1 MEFSAKDLRVL
12 VTAGAAG
19 IGRVIARTFVEHGAR
34 VHICD
39 IDEKALAETKKQ
51 LPAVSQTVADVA
63 RLDDVERLFE
73 DVKKILRGLDVL
85 VNNAGIAGP
94 TAKVEDIRP
103 EDWDRCIAVD
113 LNGMF
118 YCTRKAMP
126 LIKAAGGG
134 SIINLSSAAGRLAFP
149 MRTPYSA
156 AKWAIVGFTESLAA
170 EAGPDKVRVNCIQ
183 PGIVEGE
190 RIDRV
195 IAAKAKG
202 LGLSERRSPQAHGR
216 GREHADHRHPAG
228 HRRHGAL
235 PRDRRAAHLGPG
247 DLGLRRDEVSRLRNS
262 DKRPTVVPA
271 NAGTHIF
278 QKTGPRE
285 FTNEVQHSLRGVLQ
299 WGPGSTGISRLKRG
313 VRLPGVIR
321 PGNLSG
327 RSLQRWIASHR
338 ALLGAQAQQRPDG
351 LRPSY
356 AASRPRR
363 GAGRAA
369 SLSASPSSRKP
380 F

>member
-1 MEFSAKDLRVL
+1 MEFSAKGLRVL

-19 IGRVIARTFVEHGAR
+19 IGRVIARTFVEHEAR

-39 IDEKALAETKKQ
+39 IDEKALASTKKQ
-51 LPAVSQTVADVA
+51 LPTVTQTVADVA
-63 RLDDVERLFE
+63 KLEDVERLFK
-73 DVKKILRGLDVL
+73 DVEKSLRGLDVL

-94 TAKVEDIRP
+94 TAKVEDIKP

-126 LIKAAGGG
+126 LLKEAGGG

-195 IAAKAKG
+195 IAAKAK
-202 LGLSERRSPQAHGR
+202 A
-216 GREHADHRHPAG
+216 
-228 HRRHGAL
+228 
-235 PRDRRAAHLGPG
+235 
-247 DLGLRRDEVSRLRNS
+247 
-262 DKRPTVVPA
+262 
-271 NAGTHIF
+271 
-278 QKTGPRE
+278 
-285 FTNEVQHSLRGVLQ
+285 
-299 WGPGSTGISRLKRG
+299 
-313 VRLPGVIR
+313 
-321 PGNLSG
+321 
-327 RSLQRWIASHR
+327 
-338 ALLGAQAQQRPDG
+338 LGAAEEEVRAKMVEGVSMKTTVTPQDIANVVLFLATAPGKHISGQAISVCGGTRY
-351 LRPSY
+351 LV
-356 AASRPRR
+356 
-363 GAGRAA
+363 
-369 SLSASPSSRKP
+369 
-380 F
+380 

>member
-1 MEFSAKDLRVL
+1 MEFSAKGLRVL

-19 IGRVIARTFVEHGAR
+19 IGRVIARTFVEHEAR

-39 IDEKALAETKKQ
+39 IDEKALASTKKQ
-51 LPAVSQTVADVA
+51 LPTVTQTVADVA
-63 RLDDVERLFE
+63 KLEDVERLFK
-73 DVKKILRGLDVL
+73 DVEKSLRGLDVL

-94 TAKVEDIRP
+94 TAKVEDIKP

-126 LIKAAGGG
+126 LIKEAGGG

-195 IAAKAKG
+195 IAAKAK
-202 LGLSERRSPQAHGR
+202 A
-216 GREHADHRHPAG
+216 
-228 HRRHGAL
+228 
-235 PRDRRAAHLGPG
+235 
-247 DLGLRRDEVSRLRNS
+247 
-262 DKRPTVVPA
+262 
-271 NAGTHIF
+271 
-278 QKTGPRE
+278 
-285 FTNEVQHSLRGVLQ
+285 
-299 WGPGSTGISRLKRG
+299 
-313 VRLPGVIR
+313 
-321 PGNLSG
+321 
-327 RSLQRWIASHR
+327 
-338 ALLGAQAQQRPDG
+338 LGAAEEEVRAKMVEGVSMKTTVTPQDIANVVLFLATAPGKHISGQAISVCGGTRY
-351 LRPSY
+351 LV
-356 AASRPRR
+356 
-363 GAGRAA
+363 
-369 SLSASPSSRKP
+369 
-380 F
+380 

>member
-1 MEFSAKDLRVL
+1 MEFSAKGLRVL

-39 IDEKALAETKKQ
+39 IDEKALAGTKKQ
-51 LPAVSQTVADVA
+51 LPTVTQTVADVA
-63 RLDDVERLFE
+63 KLEDVERLFK
-73 DVKKILRGLDVL
+73 DVEKSLRGLDVL

-94 TAKVEDIRP
+94 TAKVEDIKP

-126 LIKAAGGG
+126 LIKEAGGG

-195 IAAKAKG
+195 IAAKAK
-202 LGLSERRSPQAHGR
+202 A
-216 GREHADHRHPAG
+216 
-228 HRRHGAL
+228 
-235 PRDRRAAHLGPG
+235 
-247 DLGLRRDEVSRLRNS
+247 
-262 DKRPTVVPA
+262 
-271 NAGTHIF
+271 
-278 QKTGPRE
+278 
-285 FTNEVQHSLRGVLQ
+285 
-299 WGPGSTGISRLKRG
+299 
-313 VRLPGVIR
+313 
-321 PGNLSG
+321 
-327 RSLQRWIASHR
+327 
-338 ALLGAQAQQRPDG
+338 LGAAEEEVRAKMVEGVSMKTTVTPQDIANVVLFLATAPGKHISGQAISVCGGTRY
-351 LRPSY
+351 LV
-356 AASRPRR
+356 
-363 GAGRAA
+363 
-369 SLSASPSSRKP
+369 
-380 F
+380 